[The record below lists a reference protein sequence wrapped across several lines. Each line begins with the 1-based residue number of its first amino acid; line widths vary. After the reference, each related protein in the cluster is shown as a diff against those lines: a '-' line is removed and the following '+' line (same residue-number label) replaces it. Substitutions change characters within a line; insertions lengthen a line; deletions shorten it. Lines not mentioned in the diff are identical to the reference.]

1 MRILVDSLSNELND
15 KGTEASWIFGGGGGG
30 GGGGGCCR
38 CVGLLEEGKQACV
51 SWELPLH
58 ARGCCLKWGNNHDFG
73 GNNYR
78 TTHGAAD
85 RMRKHTHHAAASA
98 LLYLPSCAAVG
109 EKHAF
114 LGSSRCAGLLGWGT
128 TSIMVLLH
136 CMGLM
141 ERSMHL

>member
-1 MRILVDSLSNELND
+1 MRFL
-15 KGTEASWIFGGGGGG
+15 GTP
-30 GGGGGCCR
+30 
-38 CVGLLEEGKQACV
+38 V
-51 SWELPLH
+51 

-78 TTHGAAD
+78 TTHGAAG
-85 RMRKHTHHAAASA
+85 MRKRTHHAAASA
-98 LLYLPSCAAVG
+98 LLYLPPCAAAG